1 MKRFVPLFLLLLS
14 VPVAG
19 QGVLPVDRI
28 VAVVNKDVITA
39 TELSEAV
46 AGGGESHAPTAKNK
60 PQRPT

>member
-46 AGGGESHAPTAKNK
+46 AAA
-60 PQRPT
+60 